1 MTVNSELD
9 FELIGRDLFQTA
21 LKFHE
26 QAPSQKRKTRIE
38 KESVVLEIVHHALD
52 LAALRD
58 DADRLTNEQHQA
70 ISRGMSLALEE
81 WVREPENPL
90 DTDVTA

>member
-9 FELIGRDLFQTA
+9 FELIGRDLFQTS

-26 QAPSQKRKTRIE
+26 QPASSRRKTRME
-38 KESVVLEIVHHALD
+38 KEGIVLDIVHHALD

-58 DADRLTNEQHQA
+58 DADRLTNDQHQA
-70 ISRGMSLALEE
+70 ISRGMSLAMEE
-81 WVREPENPL
+81 WMREPENPL
-90 DTDVTA
+90 DTDVKA